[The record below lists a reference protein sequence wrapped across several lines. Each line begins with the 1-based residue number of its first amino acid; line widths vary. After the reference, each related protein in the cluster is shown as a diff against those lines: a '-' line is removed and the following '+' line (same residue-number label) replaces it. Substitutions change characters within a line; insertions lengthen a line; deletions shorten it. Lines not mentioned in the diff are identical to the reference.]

1 MLCLD
6 VTARMVIVVKSAA
19 ENFMKRELL
28 RRTWASLTYVNGVQ
42 FTIVFVIGK
51 KEINYQKQ
59 LLIDEEQ
66 SRYGDILQLNISDKY
81 RYFKKISFSYKVF
94 YYI

>member
-1 MLCLD
+1 
-6 VTARMVIVVKSAA
+6 MVIVVKSAA

-42 FTIVFVIGK
+42 FTTVFVTGTK
-51 KEINYQKQ
+51 QVDNQKQ

-81 RYFKKISFSYKVF
+81 RYLKKNKQSRYRHTFLIEYFRNF
-94 YYI
+94 